1 MGIGAAPAYPVAQ
14 PSGEKGMIVYVA
26 MMAPQAISEAA
37 RGVAASR
44 PSDPWK
50 RALAE
55 AVRDP
60 DELLDLLRLPE
71 DLRSGARR
79 AARLFPLVV
88 PRSFIARM
96 RPGDPADPLLRQV
109 LPLDAEEIEAEGFV
123 DDPVGDL
130 AASSAPGLIHK
141 YEGRVLLIAAG
152 TCAVN
157 CRYCFR
163 RGFPYGDAP
172 RGLAAWEPALRR
184 IEEDPTIRE
193 AILSGGDPLVLGDRS
208 LAALAERL
216 ASIPHLEM
224 LRVHTRLPVVIP
236 ERVTHGLIAALAG
249 TRLVPSIIIHANH
262 PAELEGDCRA
272 ALRMLGTAG
281 IPLRNQ
287 AVLLRG
293 VNDDADTLVRLSL
306 RLLELGVMP
315 YYLHQLDRVRGSAH
329 FEVPETRGLALV
341 EAMRRRLPAEAVPR
355 YVKEVAGAPGKV
367 PVGA

>member
-1 MGIGAAPAYPVAQ
+1 
-14 PSGEKGMIVYVA
+14 MIVYVA
-26 MMAPQAISEAA
+26 MMPSPAISAA
-37 RGVAASR
+37 PPGAAASTR
-44 PSDPWK
+44 AEPWK
-50 RALAE
+50 RALAD

-60 DELLDLLRLPE
+60 DELVDLLGLPE
-71 DLRSGARR
+71 TLRAGARR
-79 AARLFPLVV
+79 AARLFPLVA

-172 RGLAAWEPALRR
+172 RGLAAWEPAMRR
-184 IEEDPTIRE
+184 IEEDPTVRE

-208 LAALAERL
+208 LAALAKRL
-216 ASIPHLEM
+216 ASIPHLET

-236 ERVTHGLIAALAG
+236 DRVTDGLVAALAG
-249 TRLVPSIIIHANH
+249 TRLAPIVIIHTNH
-262 PAELEGDCRA
+262 PAELEGDCAA
-272 ALRMLGTAG
+272 ALRRLAASG

-293 VNDDADTLVRLSL
+293 VNEDADTLVRLSL
-306 RLLELGVMP
+306 RLVDLGVTP
-315 YYLHQLDRVRGSAH
+315 YYLHQLDRVRGAAH
-329 FEVPETRGLALV
+329 FEVPEARGLELV
-341 EAMRRRLPAEAVPR
+341 EAMRRRLPAEAVPK
-355 YVKEVAGAPGKV
+355 YVKEIPGAPGKV